1 LFTLDCSQNLN
12 MHSQLSESQAK
23 AVAHYLATG
32 DTGQSHWDWPG
43 QNFMEVEI
51 NSRRILRDAL
61 VAAVLE
67 RVPTSAQMAT
77 SQLGDL
83 VTLTRDKVAPMVSGL
98 FALDERSIVM
108 ATLERSVIFLTPENI
123 ESLLRASS
131 WLSSSWNL
139 ANMYLLERGAE
150 PLSPDAPSLVGMSE
164 ETTCYLSLSYLG
176 SQEREPFSDYLVH
189 EAAHVFHNPRRCT
202 IGRAETRNK
211 QSLLN
216 IDFRKRETFAYA
228 CEAYSRILSLASTPK
243 LRREALQVHANG
255 PLPGDS
261 RMDQEEYLEIL
272 AAAVGPGNGWQ
283 RILKA
288 CAPSR

>member
-1 LFTLDCSQNLN
+1 
-12 MHSQLSESQAK
+12 MHTTVSKSQAK
-23 AVAHYLATG
+23 AVANYLATG
-32 DTGQSHWDWPG
+32 ETDRNNWDWQG

-51 NSRRILRDAL
+51 NGSRILRDAL

-67 RVPTSAQMAT
+67 RVPTSEQKAT
-77 SQLGDL
+77 PLWGDL
-83 VTLTRDKVAPMVSGL
+83 ASLTRDKVAPMVNGL
-98 FALDERSIVM
+98 FAVDERSTVM
-108 ATLERSVIFLTPENI
+108 ATLEHSVIFLTPENI
-123 ESLLRASS
+123 ESLLRSSS
-131 WLSSSWNL
+131 WLSSSWDL

-150 PLSPDAPSLVGMSE
+150 PLSPDATSIVGMSE
-164 ETTCYLSLSYLG
+164 ETTCYLSLAYLG

-189 EAAHVFHNPRRCT
+189 EVAHVFHNTRRCT
-202 IGRAETRNK
+202 IGLVETRSK
-211 QSLLN
+211 EFLLN

-243 LRREALQVHANG
+243 LRREALQDHANG

-261 RMDQEEYLEIL
+261 RMDQDEYLEIL
-272 AAAVGPGNGWQ
+272 SDAVGPGNGWK

>member
-1 LFTLDCSQNLN
+1 MDCSQNQT
-12 MHSQLSESQAK
+12 MHTILSKSQAK

-32 DTGQSHWDWPG
+32 DTDRNHWDWPG
-43 QNFMEVEI
+43 QNYMEVEI
-51 NSRRILRDAL
+51 NCSRILRDAL

-67 RVPTSAQMAT
+67 RVPTSKQT
-77 SQLGDL
+77 TTPHLGDL
-83 VTLTRDKVAPMVSGL
+83 VALTRDKVSPMVNGL
-98 FALDERSIVM
+98 FPMGERSIVL

-131 WLSSSWNL
+131 WLSSSWDL

-150 PLSPDAPSLVGMSE
+150 PLSPDAPSVVGMSE
-164 ETTCYLSLSYLG
+164 ETICYLSLAYLG

-189 EAAHVFHNPRRCT
+189 EAAHVFHNTRRCT
-202 IGRAETRNK
+202 IGLTETRSRE
-211 QSLLN
+211 SLLN
-216 IDFRKRETFAYA
+216 IDFHKRETFAYA

-255 PLPGDS
+255 PLSGDS
-261 RMDQEEYLEIL
+261 RMDQEEYLKIL
-272 AAAVGPGNGWQ
+272 SAAVGPGNGWK

-288 CAPSR
+288 CAPSH

>member
-1 LFTLDCSQNLN
+1 MNCSQNQT
-12 MHSQLSESQAK
+12 MHSTLSESQAN
-23 AVAHYLATG
+23 VVEHYLATG
-32 DTGQSHWDWPG
+32 DMDRSNWDWPG
-43 QNFMEVEI
+43 QNYMEVEI
-51 NSRRILRDAL
+51 NGSRILREAL

-67 RVPTSAQMAT
+67 RVPTSAQRAT
-77 SQLGDL
+77 PHLGDL
-83 VTLTRDKVAPMVSGL
+83 VTLTRDKVTSMVNGL
-98 FALDERSIVM
+98 FALDERSIVIV
-108 ATLERSVIFLTPENI
+108 TLERSVIFLTPENI

-131 WLSSSWNL
+131 WLSSSWDL

-189 EAAHVFHNPRRCT
+189 EAAHVFHNTRRCT
-202 IGRAETRNK
+202 IGLAETRDK
-211 QSLLN
+211 ESLLN

-228 CEAYSRILSLASTPK
+228 CEAYSRILSLAGTQK

-272 AAAVGPGNGWQ
+272 GAAVGPGNGWK

>member
-1 LFTLDCSQNLN
+1 MHTTLSK
-12 MHSQLSESQAK
+12 SQATV
-23 AVAHYLATG
+23 VAHYLATG
-32 DTGQSHWDWPG
+32 DAGQNQWDWPG
-43 QNFMEVEI
+43 QNFVEVEI
-51 NSRRILRDAL
+51 NGSRILRDAL

-67 RVPTSAQMAT
+67 RVPTSEQRAT
-77 SQLGDL
+77 PHLGDL
-83 VTLTRDKVAPMVSGL
+83 VELTRDKVAPMVNGL
-98 FALDERSIVM
+98 FAMDERSTIL

-123 ESLLRASS
+123 ESQLRASS
-131 WLSSSWNL
+131 WLSSSWDL

-164 ETTCYLSLSYLG
+164 ETTCYLSLTYLG

-189 EAAHVFHNPRRCT
+189 EAAHVFHNTRRCT
-202 IGRAETRNK
+202 IGLAETRSK
-211 QSLLN
+211 ESLLN

-272 AAAVGPGNGWQ
+272 SAAVGPGNGWK